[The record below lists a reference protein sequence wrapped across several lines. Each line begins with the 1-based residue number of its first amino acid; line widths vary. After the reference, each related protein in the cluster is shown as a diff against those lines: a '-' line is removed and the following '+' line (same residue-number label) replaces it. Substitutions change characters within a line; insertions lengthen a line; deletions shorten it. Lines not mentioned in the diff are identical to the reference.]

1 MRPSHLVCLMAA
13 ALLGGG
19 CPAGKPAAPE
29 PAPLGHRFQTPEAW
43 AKEFDAPSRDAWQKP
58 KQVVDAMNLSPGMT
72 VADIGAGTGYFEPY
86 LSRAVGPVGTVLAI
100 DIEPEMV
107 RYLRERVQREHLS
120 NVRPVLATVSD
131 AALPQGKVD
140 RVLIV
145 DTWHHIPDRV
155 AYAERLRAALAPGG
169 TVTLVDFT
177 LESPR
182 GPPREHR
189 IPPDQALHE
198 LGAGG
203 FRVEKTDVGLPD
215 QYVLV
220 ARPAS

>member
-1 MRPSHLVCLMAA
+1 MRPANLP
-13 ALLGGG
+13 ALLVAVLLSG
-19 CPAGKPAAPE
+19 CTPSQPAASPSE
-29 PAPLGHRFQTPEAW
+29 PLGHRFQSAEQW

-58 KQVVDAMNLSPGMT
+58 EHVVAAMSLSPGMT

-86 LSRAVGPVGTVLAI
+86 LSRAVGPGGTVLAI
-100 DIEPEMV
+100 DIEPDMV
-107 RYLRERVQREHLS
+107 RYLRERAEREHLS
-120 NVRPVLATVSD
+120 NVRPLLATVSD
-131 AALPQGKVD
+131 ATLPQGKVD
-140 RVLIV
+140 RILVV

-169 TVTLVDFT
+169 TVILVDFT

-203 FRVEKTDVGLPD
+203 FLVEKADVGLPD